1 MTETQLEEI
10 FEQHSDEYL
19 KFERIEN
26 PKHSRPDLCAML
38 MISEIQSRHYPE
50 KRIFR
55 MISGAEHDEIFFD
68 VDIEDIAEYSSK
80 KEIVDLI
87 RCGIRFE
94 DGHFAMFV

>member
-1 MTETQLEEI
+1 MTEDQLEEF
-10 FEQHSDEYL
+10 FEENSEEYI

-50 KRIFR
+50 KRSDL
-55 MISGAEHDEIFFD
+55 ISGAEHDKIFFD

-80 KEIVDLI
+80 EELIDLI
-87 RCGIRFE
+87 RCGIFIE
-94 DGHFAMFV
+94 EGNLAMFV